1 MCRIKLTDV
10 FYFQVEV
17 ESSLE
22 HPYFVYGQGWA
33 SCNPERTLQIY
44 GLKVHHLQVGDILI
58 SLTPREQSTTSAAP
72 LRSSTIITTATT
84 TAMTVRPV
92 CSAHSKEHMSTQQ
105 QLQPMVQRMPGHYSM
120 CHITGTPPVSLGN
133 HHVTNQ
139 NLNSHLSP
147 NTSLSQNLNT
157 SLMSQASMVHPP
169 PAMSP
174 DSLARKR
181 RWSAPEQI
189 CDEDDQARRIKLE

>member
-1 MCRIKLTDV
+1 M
-10 FYFQVEV
+10 
-17 ESSLE
+17 
-22 HPYFVYGQGWA
+22 YGQGWA

-58 SLTPREQSTTSAAP
+58 SLTPREQPSTSVAP

-92 CSAHSKEHMSTQQ
+92 CSAPSKEHTSTQHQ
-105 QLQPMVQRMPGHYSM
+105 QQQHQQQQSMVQRMPGHYSM

-157 SLMSQASMVHPP
+157 SLMNQASMVHPP
-169 PAMSP
+169 SSMSP

-189 CDEDDQARRIKLE
+189 CDEDDQSRRIKLE